1 MEIKLSYTFQN
12 FFIGIL
18 GILIFF
24 ACNQVELKT
33 KLELTAQTPQWSQ
46 LYVDIAELNQAIQNV
61 KVQIKINQN
70 EINHKFLLIED
81 STQLERVS
89 VYRNKYFYYL
99 STFNKILKKSQKLHD
114 KYVKDRKL
122 YNYWLNTVQNDV
134 ISEDKALEEQKIFE
148 KKYQNLRKEYMEL
161 RKEFI
166 IFVQTSNSLAD
177 ELSDVI
183 PDLVGMKFK
192 VRS

>member
-1 MEIKLSYTFQN
+1 MRIKFFSILQN
-12 FFIGIL
+12 FLIAIL
-18 GILIFF
+18 GILIFY

-46 LYVDIAELNQAIQNV
+46 LYVDIADLNQEIQNV
-61 KVQIKINQN
+61 KAQIKINQY
-70 EINHKFLLIED
+70 EINHKFLLMD
-81 STQLERVS
+81 STQSENVS

-99 STFNKILKKSQKLHD
+99 STFSKILKKSQKLHD
-114 KYVKDRKL
+114 KYVKDRTL

-134 ISEDKALEEQKIFE
+134 ISEEKALEEQKIFE

-166 IFVQTSNSLAD
+166 AFVQTSNSLAD

-183 PDLVGMKFK
+183 PDLVGIKFK